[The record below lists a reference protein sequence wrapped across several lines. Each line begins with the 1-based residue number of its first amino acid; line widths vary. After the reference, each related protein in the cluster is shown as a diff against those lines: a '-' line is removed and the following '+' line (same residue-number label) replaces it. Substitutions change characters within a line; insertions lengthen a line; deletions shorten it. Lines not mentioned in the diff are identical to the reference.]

1 MNNQTRQ
8 SYDIDNRRA
17 GTYASAMGESWAAS
31 DNEGGNQFLQE
42 YLAKKR
48 VDENPNLDF
57 DKSQEDRFFIG
68 SSEFL
73 RPVQTFKNQFRASQ

>member
-48 VDENPNLDF
+48 VDENPNL
-57 DKSQEDRFFIG
+57 
-68 SSEFL
+68 FL
-73 RPVQTFKNQFRASQ
+73 RAQILACNEQLEQSRTQV

>member
-48 VDENPNLDF
+48 LDENPNLDF
-57 DKSQEDRFFIG
+57 EKSQEGRFFI
-68 SSEFL
+68 SPEKPF
-73 RPVQTFKNQFRASQ
+73 RNQFRASQ

>member
-1 MNNQTRQ
+1 MNNETRQ

-17 GTYASAMGESWAAS
+17 GTYADALGRSWAAS
-31 DNEGGNQFLQE
+31 DNEGGNQFLRN
-42 YLAKKR
+42 YLARRR
-48 VDENPNLDF
+48 VEETPNLDF
-57 DKSQEDRFFIG
+57 EKSQEDRFFIG